1 MDTNLNPGSLVE
13 EGRTEAPPDDIPVGA
28 AGAEGDLVLLHNLLQ
43 LLADFAHLPHRL
55 YVDEVA

>member
-1 MDTNLNPGSLVE
+1 ME
-13 EGRTEAPPDDIPVGA
+13 EGRTEAPSDDIPVGA

-55 YVDEVA
+55 HVDEVA